1 MCTIFFFN
9 FNFLILLLSLR
20 HGEVSLTLILV
31 FCPQIQKLTPI
42 WKEFTDFVQNCLDLI
57 QLFNGIENFLEQFLS

>member
-1 MCTIFFFN
+1 MCTIFFFH